1 MYKISVQKRFSASH
15 IIRDYP
21 GECGRLHGH
30 NWNVKVVV
38 KTKNLDK
45 FGMAIDFKELSKIL
59 NEIVDK
65 LDHYHLNE
73 IPPFDKM
80 QPTAENLAKF
90 FYDELKLK
98 LSEYKGN
105 EIEIDFV
112 EIWET
117 EKYSAIYEEK

>member
-1 MYKISVQKRFSASH
+1 MFKISVQKKFSASH
-15 IIRDYP
+15 IIKNYP

-38 KTKNLDK
+38 KSENLDD

-65 LDHYHLNE
+65 LDHYHLND
-73 IPPFDKM
+73 IPPFDKI

-90 FYDELKLK
+90 FYDELKQKISDRKNL
-98 LSEYKGN
+98 
-105 EIEIDFV
+105 EIDFV

-117 EKYSAIYEEK
+117 EKYSAIYQE

>member
-1 MYKISVQKRFSASH
+1 MFKISVQKKFSASH

-38 KTKNLDK
+38 KTKELDN

-59 NEIVDK
+59 KEIIDK
-65 LDHYHLNE
+65 LDHYHLND
-73 IPPFDKM
+73 IPPFDKI
-80 QPTAENLAKF
+80 QPTAENIAKF
-90 FYDELKLK
+90 FYDEIKQKISDRKNL
-98 LSEYKGN
+98 
-105 EIEIDFV
+105 EIDFV

-117 EKYSAIYEEK
+117 EKYSAIYEE

>member
-1 MYKISVQKRFSASH
+1 MYKISVQKKFSASH

-38 KTKNLDK
+38 KTKELNN
-45 FGMAIDFKELSKIL
+45 FGMAIDFKELAKIL

-65 LDHYHLNE
+65 LDHYHLND
-73 IPPFDKM
+73 IPPFDKI

-90 FYDELKLK
+90 FYDELKVK
-98 LSEYKGN
+98 LGKYN
-105 EIEIDFV
+105 NLEIDLV

-117 EKYSAIYEEK
+117 EKYTAIYQE